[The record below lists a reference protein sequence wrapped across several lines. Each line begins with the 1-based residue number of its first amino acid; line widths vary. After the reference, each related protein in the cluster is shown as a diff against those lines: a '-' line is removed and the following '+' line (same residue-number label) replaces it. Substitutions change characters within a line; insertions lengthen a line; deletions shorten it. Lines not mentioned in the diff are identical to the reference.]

1 MAGQSRDPFAPPG
14 DDVPRVELASDTDGG
29 QRGKKSLSGT
39 DPFAP
44 PTEGEALDLA
54 LEIAKPNRR
63 PTQQT
68 VAEPTPQ
75 VRSLTAERSSA
86 ASGIFRLP
94 PPAKTGSSGTM
105 RAPDSGGV
113 SGVHRMPEG
122 NEPAEYKAPRE
133 GMSNLLLWAFAG
145 LGLLAVIG
153 SAVRFLRSGPKDA
166 AVATG
171 AAAPGTQAA
180 APEPTVWKPVELGP
194 NVLVTIDVSP
204 RSARLLL
211 DGEPMVSNPVALPR
225 GTKHTIGAL
234 ADGFE
239 GSLTTV
245 VADKRK
251 TVRVVLRP
259 ARRSR

>member
-14 DDVPRVELASDTDGG
+14 DDDVPRVELAPDTDGG
-29 QRGKKSLSGT
+29 QRGKKSLSAT

-44 PTEGEALDLA
+44 PVEGDALDLA
-54 LEIAKPNRR
+54 LEIEKPNKR

-68 VAEPTPQ
+68 VAEPAAQ

-86 ASGIFRLP
+86 SSGIFRLP
-94 PPAKTGSSGTM
+94 PPGKTGTSGTM
-105 RAPDSGGV
+105 RAPDPAGV
-113 SGVHRMPEG
+113 PEG
-122 NEPAEYKAPRE
+122 NEPTNYKAPRE

-153 SAVRFLRSGPKDA
+153 SAVRFLRSGSRDTPTAASAPATSGQA
-166 AVATG
+166 AV
-171 AAAPGTQAA
+171 
-180 APEPTVWKPVELGP
+180 PEPTVWKPVELGP
-194 NVLVTIDVSP
+194 NVFITIDVSP

-211 DGEPMVSNPVALPR
+211 DGEPMMSNPVALPR

>member
-1 MAGQSRDPFAPPG
+1 MAEQGRDRFAPPG
-14 DDVPRVELASDTDGG
+14 EDVPGVELAPDTDGG
-29 QRGKKSLSGT
+29 KRGKKGSSAT

-44 PTEGEALDLA
+44 PAEGEALDLA
-54 LEIAKPNRR
+54 LEIAKPTRR

-68 VAEPTPQ
+68 VADPAPQ

-86 ASGIFRLP
+86 SSGIFRVP
-94 PPAKTGSSGTM
+94 PPTGSSGTM
-105 RAPDSGGV
+105 RAAEKGGL
-113 SGVHRMPEG
+113 SGVHRMPEPP
-122 NEPAEYKAPRE
+122 EPTEYKTPRE
-133 GMSNLLLWAFAG
+133 GMSNLVLWAFAG

-153 SAVRFLRSGPKDA
+153 SAVRFLRGGPRDTPVA
-166 AVATG
+166 AG
-171 AAAPGTQAA
+171 APGTSPQTAS
-180 APEPTVWKPVELGP
+180 EPTVWKPVELGP
-194 NVLVTIDVSP
+194 NVVVTIDVSP

-211 DGEPMVSNPVALPR
+211 DGEPLVSNPIALPR

-251 TVRVVLRP
+251 TVRVVLRK
-259 ARRSR
+259 ARR